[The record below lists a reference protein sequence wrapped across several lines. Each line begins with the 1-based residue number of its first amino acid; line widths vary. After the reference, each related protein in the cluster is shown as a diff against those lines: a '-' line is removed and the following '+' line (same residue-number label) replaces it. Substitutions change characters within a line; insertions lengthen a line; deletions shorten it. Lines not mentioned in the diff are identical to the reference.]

1 MYFWVPHLPFKD
13 GGVGAR
19 APSVSSHN
27 HCNKLSERGFNMFV
41 VQRERYKVSDSHSFQ
56 EGKKNENQAI
66 SQRKRDDSFAQII
79 WRRQVLIY
87 YRYTLLDSECRQD
100 RCCRFPSLS
109 IANKVRKCNG
119 E

>member
-56 EGKKNENQAI
+56 EGKKKKIKQFHNVNEMI
-66 SQRKRDDSFAQII
+66 RLHKLSGGG
-79 WRRQVLIY
+79 
-87 YRYTLLDSECRQD
+87 
-100 RCCRFPSLS
+100 RF
-109 IANKVRKCNG
+109 
-119 E
+119 